1 MEVRVAI
8 VLAEGVP
15 VLGFV
20 QSLELSGSSYCG
32 AVVAVAVAPEGIGEV
47 GLVDSGIRHSSAT
60 GCGLA
65 SRSCSRGEV
74 VWDECQGAWLESP

>member
-1 MEVRVAI
+1 MEVRVAV

-20 QSLELSGSSYCG
+20 QSWELSGSSHCG

-47 GLVDSGIRHSSAT
+47 GLIYSGIHHSSAT

-65 SRSCSRGEV
+65 FHSCSRDEV

>member
-1 MEVRVAI
+1 MGVRVAV

-20 QSLELSGSSYCG
+20 QSWELSGSSYCG

-47 GLVDSGIRHSSAT
+47 DLVDSGIRHSSAM
-60 GCGLA
+60 GCG
-65 SRSCSRGEV
+65 
-74 VWDECQGAWLESP
+74 

>member
-1 MEVRVAI
+1 MEVRVAV

-32 AVVAVAVAPEGIGEV
+32 AVVAVAVAPEGIGGV
-47 GLVDSGIRHSSAT
+47 GPVDLDIRHSSAT
-60 GCGLA
+60 GCGLV
-65 SRSCSRGEV
+65 SHSYSRGKV
-74 VWDECQGAWLESP
+74 V

>member
-1 MEVRVAI
+1 MEVRVAV

-32 AVVAVAVAPEGIGEV
+32 AVVAVAVAPEGIGEFD
-47 GLVDSGIRHSSAT
+47 LVDSGIRRSSAT
-60 GCGLA
+60 GCDLA
-65 SRSCSRGEV
+65 FHSCSRDEV